1 MKNIL
6 EYSFHAKKPSLEQ
19 LQNVQKEFISKVK
32 KLNDIKSK
40 DYQIHIKSILEGING
55 AFWVFAD
62 QAPFMVIDNTVESS
76 EFHALKVKKL
86 KIKE

>member
-1 MKNIL
+1 M
-6 EYSFHAKKPSLEQ
+6 
-19 LQNVQKEFISKVK
+19 
-32 KLNDIKSK
+32 
-40 DYQIHIKSILEGING
+40 EGING